1 MTWWLLT
8 YLSISC
14 PGWILSGMI
23 PASVTPLVCE
33 QKSEARL
40 VSSKTEAYKLA
51 IEYQLK
57 DRQPKLYFCKGLK
70 CWEKTISTVKSVE
83 IK

>member
-1 MTWWLLT
+1 
-8 YLSISC
+8 
-14 PGWILSGMI
+14 MI
-23 PASVTPLVCE
+23 PQSAVPLVCE
-33 QKSEARL
+33 QKSEAKL
-40 VSSKTEAYKLA
+40 ISNKAEAHRLA

-70 CWEKTISTVKSVE
+70 CWEKDIRTVKSVE